1 MDNNNNNNIPQQ
13 DPMNNQPQQPQEQ
26 QPVYQ
31 QPPMNTQPPMGP
43 MKDPNKG
50 KAVASL
56 VLGIVSIAI
65 SWFISVG
72 AIVTLALGI
81 VGIILANNYKKSMN
95 EYSTS
100 GGLATAGMV
109 LSIIGVACSG
119 IALVGSICVICS
131 VAGIAGS
138 GLSYSSFSSLY

>member
-13 DPMNNQPQQPQEQ
+13 DPMNNQPQEQ

-119 IALVGSICVICS
+119 IALVCSICVICR